1 MVKDIE
7 ILMGIVRPT
16 GDIDSTECRTYKCF
30 YDLSRFRTENYPE
43 SRFKIISSLGLQL
56 HEVTKVIETSET
68 AQVKNIDPI
77 AFEFSR
83 SRKIK
88 NSLEIIY
95 LLIESTFKNLKK
107 VEADYFIDPE
117 IRGQEGIVFKL
128 LIKDRPKKILQEEDK
143 FYSQMKKMVPKEEHK
158 YFSLTYQVI

>member
-1 MVKDIE
+1 MIKDIE

-16 GDIDSTECRTYKCF
+16 GDIDSTECRTYKYF

-43 SRFKIISSLGLQL
+43 SRFKIISSLGAQL
-56 HEVTKVIETSET
+56 HKANKLIETSET

-83 SRKIK
+83 SKK
-88 NSLEIIY
+88 LSNSLEIIY
-95 LLIESTFKNLKK
+95 LLIESTFKNLKR
-107 VEADYFIDPE
+107 VEADYSTDPE
-117 IRGQEGIVFKL
+117 ISCQEGIVFKL
-128 LIKDRPKKILQEEDK
+128 LIKDNPKKILQEEDNL
-143 FYSQMKKMVPKEEHK
+143 YLQMERMVPEKDRK